1 MKLHSIIAL
10 ACLAALL
17 LSACDSAGEN
27 DADNGAGSLSAR
39 VDGQGFD
46 ASLAVVAP
54 NAGGTLSV
62 TGSDNGGRQIMLAM
76 KNVSSAGTYALDSFI
91 GGPNASFARYTA
103 SPNPT
108 DTYTTLAASAGT
120 VEIKSLSSSRVEGT
134 FSFEARNSVGQII
147 RISDGTF
154 AADLQ

>member
-1 MKLHSIIAL
+1 MKLHSIRVL

-17 LSACDSAGEN
+17 LSACDSAGDN
-27 DADNGAGSLSAR
+27 DGDGAGSLSAS

-46 ASLAVVAP
+46 ASLAVVAT

-76 KNVSSAGTYALDSFI
+76 KNVSASGTYALDSFV

-134 FSFEARNSVGQII
+134 FSFEARNSGGQTI
-147 RISDGTF
+147 RITDGTF
-154 AADLQ
+154 GANLQ